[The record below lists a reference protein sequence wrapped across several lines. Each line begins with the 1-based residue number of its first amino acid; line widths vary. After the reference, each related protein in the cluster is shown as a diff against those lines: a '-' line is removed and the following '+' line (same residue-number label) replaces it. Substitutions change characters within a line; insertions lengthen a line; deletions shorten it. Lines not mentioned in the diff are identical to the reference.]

1 MALTEGQRRAYN
13 ACVKNPKQITII
25 QGKAGTGKSYL
36 IELLLDDLPGAI
48 VLTPTNMAAS
58 VYKHRA
64 KTLHSFFYGEFD
76 NLDEGYMDVHAYRFK
91 NNPWFCDRM
100 QYVSTLIFD
109 EISMVR
115 SDYFEMMNVICQAYK
130 RNAAP
135 FGGLR
140 VIIVGDMY
148 QLPPVVEDDEIKR
161 YLIREYGGIYYFN
174 SHVIKDNINS
184 IGFYELDQSKRQ
196 ETDPEF
202 VKALDT
208 VRIGGDVCKIV
219 EALEKINSRVVPS
232 SQIPEK
238 TIAIASSNAEVMRI
252 NRTKLAEL
260 TTVQTF
266 IKPAHIEIQ
275 RKEGGYKIF
284 DYASNVLLEDCERV
298 EIPSAYE
305 AELTFKIEAEVMF
318 TSSNKK
324 AGYIN
329 GDRGKIRYIEGDKII
344 IEKDNDPD
352 LKFVEKTRD
361 YRYKMHYDADKHI
374 LKRITPY
381 IQKTEQYPIKLAYAT
396 TIHKS
401 QGQSYDR
408 IYVDLESPVF
418 APGQLYVAISRAR
431 TLQGLY
437 LTKPVAV
444 SDILV
449 DPEITAFMRHFNS
462 EYKDV
467 YNPSVNINRVEI
479 SKLYEVVRAYERD
492 VIVKN
497 VFMNLTKVIDSL
509 WTQGQ
514 YKYAVLE
521 LNKMSG
527 IILSYYQLG
536 MADQSK
542 LRRIIDFTTNKSD
555 EQLLKEYAEY
565 IQRLYCEVL
574 ARCNKKMI
582 IEDKLH

>member
-1 MALTEGQRRAYN
+1 MALTEGQRRAYE
-13 ACVKNPKQITII
+13 ACVNNPKRITII

-36 IELLLDDLPGAI
+36 VEQLLEALPGAI

-58 VYKHRA
+58 VYHYKA
-64 KTLHSFFYGEFD
+64 KTLHSFFYGELD
-76 NLDEGYMDVHAYRFK
+76 NLDEGYQDVHAYRFK

-174 SHVIKDNINS
+174 SHVIQNNLNS
-184 IGFYELDQSKRQ
+184 IRFCELDESKRQ

-252 NRTKLAEL
+252 NRGKLASL
-260 TTVQTF
+260 PGYSYT
-266 IKPAHIEIQ
+266 KPAHIMIQ
-275 RKEGGYKIF
+275 YRGRDGYKKF
-284 DYASNVLLEDCERV
+284 DYAPDVSLEDCERV

-305 AELTFKIEAEVMF
+305 AELTFKIKARVMF

-329 GDRGKIRYIEGDKII
+329 GDYGIITNIEGNRII
-344 IEKDNDPD
+344 IKKDGDPFEKV
-352 LKFVEKTRD
+352 VEKTQD

-418 APGQLYVAISRAR
+418 APGQLYVAISRAK

-437 LTKPVAV
+437 LTKPIAV
-444 SDILV
+444 SDVLV

-467 YNPSVNINRVEI
+467 YNPPVNINRVEI

-574 ARCNKKMI
+574 AHCNKKMI